1 MKKLLFIMLLLFFLI
16 IFISYITTFVVYSN
30 SNFSTSLTKYYSSS
44 NEYSWP
50 IPDYHNILEL
60 IFLHLNGTDIYSSI
74 AGKVTYLGFYG
85 ANGYTLTIENSN
97 IAISY
102 SHISPEIIVKIG
114 DYINKGQLIAKVGP
128 KYILEINNNPYKDS
142 LR

>member
-1 MKKLLFIMLLLFFLI
+1 M
-16 IFISYITTFVVYSN
+16 
-30 SNFSTSLTKYYSSS
+30 
-44 NEYSWP
+44 
-50 IPDYHNILEL
+50 
-60 IFLHLNGTDIYSSI
+60 
-74 AGKVTYLGFYG
+74 TYLGFYG